1 MSNKIIIV
9 VCLLSSFLISPV
21 FADDKEANICVPEG
35 KWITSKGDSHNSAE
49 IIHTLSKTKVVL
61 LGEDH
66 DNPEHHRW
74 QLQTMSAIYALE
86 PGMVLGFESFPR
98 STQKILD
105 QWVAGE
111 IKEKDFLEAVDW
123 DKIWRFNKDFYM
135 PMFHFARMNRIPMY
149 ALNVNRELV
158 SKVGDKGWDNIP
170 EKEREGV
177 SKPAEP
183 TKDYIEVLAQVFSQH
198 MPKHAHGGEGE
209 EFSELSEDEIKEIS
223 EKPSFQR
230 FLQGQLLWDRA
241 MAEVFNS
248 AVKDKGHPMIVGVL
262 GAGHIMGNYGVPH
275 QLNSMGLKNIK
286 TLMAWDGSIEC
297 QQLLD
302 GAVDI
307 AFGIVEIPREEL
319 EAEEERP
326 RLGVYLEHNEGVIIT
341 RLVAGSV
348 AEKSGVEVDDKVTHI
363 AGKSVE
369 KVSDVVK
376 AVKATAFGTWL
387 PMTVTRNGKA
397 VELVAKFPAK
407 D

>member
-1 MSNKIIIV
+1 VSNKIIKL
-9 VCLLSSFLISPV
+9 VCLLSLCFLSTA
-21 FADDKEANICVPEG
+21 FAAEKKADICVPEG
-35 KWITSKGDSHNSAE
+35 MWITSKGDSHDVAA
-49 IIHTLSKTKVVL
+49 ITHTLSKTKVVL

-105 QWVAGE
+105 KWVAGE
-111 IKEKDFLEAVDW
+111 INEKDFLEAVDW
-123 DKIWRFNKDFYM
+123 EKIWRFNKDFYM

-158 SKVGDKGWDNIP
+158 SKVGDRGWDNIP

-183 TKDYIEVLAQVFSQH
+183 TKDYVEVLAQVFSQH

-209 EFSELSEDEIKEIS
+209 EAAELSDADIQEIS

-241 MAEVFNS
+241 MAEIFHS
-248 AVKDKGHPMIVGVL
+248 AINKKGHPMIVGVL

-275 QLNSMGLKNIK
+275 QLNSMGLKSIK
-286 TLMAWDGSIEC
+286 TLMAWDGTIEC

-307 AFGIVEIPREEL
+307 AYGIVEISREEL
-319 EAEEERP
+319 EAEEDRP

-348 AEKSGVEVDDKVTHI
+348 AEKTGIQIDDKVTNI
-363 AGKSVE
+363 AGKPVE

-387 PMTVTRNGKA
+387 PMTVNRDGKT

-407 D
+407 N

>member
-1 MSNKIIIV
+1 MPNKIINLI
-9 VCLLSSFLISPV
+9 CIFSLTFLSTA
-21 FADDKEANICVPEG
+21 FADEKKAGICVPVG
-35 KWITSKGDSHNSAE
+35 KWITSKGDSYSPKD

-74 QLQTMSAIYALE
+74 QLQTMAAIYALE
-86 PGMVLGFESFPR
+86 PGMALGFEAFPR

-111 IKEKDFLEAVDW
+111 LTEQDFLEAVDW

-149 ALNVNRELV
+149 ALNVDRELV
-158 SKVGDKGWDNIP
+158 AKVGDSGWDNVP

-183 TKDYIEVLAQVFSQH
+183 SKDYIEVLAQVFSQH
-198 MPKHAHGGEGE
+198 MPKHAHGQEGE
-209 EFSELSEDEIKEIS
+209 STELSDADIQEIV

-241 MAEVFNS
+241 MAEVLHS
-248 AVKDKGHPMIVGVL
+248 AVTKKAHPVIVGVL

-275 QLNSMGLKNIK
+275 QLNSLGLKNIK
-286 TLMAWDGSIEC
+286 TLMAWDGTIEC

-307 AFGIVEIPREEL
+307 AFGIVEISREEL

-326 RLGVYLEHNEGVIIT
+326 RLGVYLEHNDGVVIT

-348 AEKSGVEVDDKVTHI
+348 AEKTGVQVDDKVVSI
-363 AGKSVE
+363 AGKPVE

-387 PMTVTRNGKA
+387 PMTISREGKT
-397 VELVAKFPAK
+397 VELIAKFPAK